1 MSSVIKPCK
10 WIGAFLAFML
20 VTACGPLP
28 RPFQPPPEAPA
39 NPLVTEAV
47 ARGVWVEPLDG
58 MSRPMSKLLAEA
70 VVEGFQLRGIRA
82 TTNPSAN
89 SRYRLK
95 GKAALNKDDPSLP
108 YVVLITWTLFDYSG
122 NPVGSEVEGIFGSRK
137 DWDSGSPEVIA
148 EVGENAPEII
158 SAMID
163 EDEKVREKKQ
173 QQPVK
178 SQLMGVWINP
188 VTNAPG
194 DGNGSLTR
202 AIRAVIQGNGIP
214 LARERRFAEFV
225 LDGNVHVGG
234 PENNL
239 QRVEIIWTV
248 STPDS
253 RPIGRATQKNLVEA
267 GTFSGAWGEVATI
280 VAEAALGGI
289 QGVIR
294 AAGASRFRL
303 GPPERSL
310 KTNIPSGSGK
320 LALPPPRLD
329 LEGLR
334 PLPKK
339 P

>member
-1 MSSVIKPCK
+1 MNSAIKRCRR
-10 WIGAFLAFML
+10 IGAILAFMV

-39 NPLVTEAV
+39 NPLVTEAA
-47 ARGVWVEPLDG
+47 ARGVWVQPLDG
-58 MSRPMSKLLAEA
+58 VSRPMSKLLAEA

-82 TTNPSAN
+82 TTNSDAN

-122 NPVGSEVEGIFGSRK
+122 NPIGSEVEGVFGSRK
-137 DWDSGSPEVIA
+137 DWDFGSPEVIA
-148 EVGENAPEII
+148 EVGENAPKII
-158 SAMID
+158 SAMIG
-163 EDEKVREKKQ
+163 EDEKVKEKE

-178 SQLMGVWINP
+178 SQLAGVWINP

-202 AIRAVIQGNGIP
+202 AIRAVILGDGIS

-234 PENNL
+234 PENDL
-239 QRVEIIWTV
+239 QRVEIVWTV
-248 STPDS
+248 STPEN
-253 RPIGRATQKNLVEA
+253 REIGRATQKNLVAA

-280 VAEAALGGI
+280 VAEAALEGI
-289 QGVIR
+289 QGVFR
-294 AAGASRFRL
+294 AAGAPRFRL
-303 GPPERSL
+303 GPPERVL
-310 KTNIPSGSGK
+310 KTDIPSGPGK

-334 PLPKK
+334 APQKNP
-339 P
+339 